1 MESQPHHF
9 IPPPAG
15 CAIGLSTRARKL
27 LGCAYSWKNSIS
39 DMLRHVQHN
48 LAAEINLTLVAVS
61 FPAIGVAFYSLFM
74 IGVMLFCLFS
84 SGVNVF
90 DPCQGV
96 LKTSDSLN
104 HGCCIIRVEISVNT
118 GFIYCVRCVTFLV
131 QEKRCRRIMK
141 CKIFPICIAFFLS
154 LLKLHF

>member
-1 MESQPHHF
+1 
-9 IPPPAG
+9 
-15 CAIGLSTRARKL
+15 
-27 LGCAYSWKNSIS
+27 
-39 DMLRHVQHN
+39 MLRHVQHN
-48 LAAEINLTLVAVS
+48 LTAEINLTLVAVS

-104 HGCCIIRVEISVNT
+104 HGCIIRVQTYLNS
-118 GFIYCVRCVTFLV
+118 GFICCVRCVTFLV

-141 CKIFPICIAFFLS
+141 CKIFPICIAFFLT

>member
-1 MESQPHHF
+1 MKNQPRHF

-15 CAIGLSTRARKL
+15 CAIGLSKRVRKL
-27 LGCAYSWKNSIS
+27 LGCAYSWKNNLS

-48 LAAEINLTLVAVS
+48 LAAEINLTLVGVS

-74 IGVMLFCLFS
+74 IGVTLFCLFS

-96 LKTSDSLN
+96 WKTSESLN
-104 HGCCIIRVEISVNT
+104 HGCIIRVQTSLNSR
-118 GFIYCVRCVTFLV
+118 FICCVRCVTFLV
-131 QEKRCRRIMK
+131 QEKLCRRIMK
-141 CKIFPICIAFFLS
+141 CKNFPIKDIFLS

>member
-1 MESQPHHF
+1 
-9 IPPPAG
+9 
-15 CAIGLSTRARKL
+15 
-27 LGCAYSWKNSIS
+27 
-39 DMLRHVQHN
+39 MLRHVQHN
-48 LAAEINLTLVAVS
+48 LTAEINLTLVAVS

-96 LKTSDSLN
+96 LKTSDSLS
-104 HGCCIIRVEISVNT
+104 HGCIIRVQTFLNS
-118 GFIYCVRCVTFLV
+118 GFICCVTFLV

-141 CKIFPICIAFFLS
+141 CKIFPICIAYFFSLS
-154 LLKLHF
+154 FKTSFLVVTWKK

>member
-1 MESQPHHF
+1 
-9 IPPPAG
+9 
-15 CAIGLSTRARKL
+15 
-27 LGCAYSWKNSIS
+27 
-39 DMLRHVQHN
+39 MLRHVQHN

-74 IGVMLFCLFS
+74 IEVVLFCLFS

-104 HGCCIIRVEISVNT
+104 HGCCIVRVEISRNS
-118 GFIYCVRCVTFLV
+118 GFICCVRCVTFLV

-141 CKIFPICIAFFLS
+141 CKIFPICIAFFLT

>member
-1 MESQPHHF
+1 
-9 IPPPAG
+9 
-15 CAIGLSTRARKL
+15 
-27 LGCAYSWKNSIS
+27 
-39 DMLRHVQHN
+39 MLRHVQHN

-74 IGVMLFCLFS
+74 IEVMLFCLFS

-104 HGCCIIRVEISVNT
+104 HGCIIRVQTSLNC
-118 GFIYCVRCVTFLV
+118 GFICCVRCVTFLV

-141 CKIFPICIAFFLS
+141 CKIFPICIAFFLLS
-154 LLKLHF
+154 FKTSFLVVTWKK